1 MRVSLPTGERM
12 MLVVL
17 GQHLPK
23 AGLGKS
29 PWEAEIR
36 AGRDLYQK

>member
-1 MRVSLPTGERM
+1 MRVSLLTEERM
-12 MLVVL
+12 VL

-36 AGRDLYQK
+36 AGRDLNQK